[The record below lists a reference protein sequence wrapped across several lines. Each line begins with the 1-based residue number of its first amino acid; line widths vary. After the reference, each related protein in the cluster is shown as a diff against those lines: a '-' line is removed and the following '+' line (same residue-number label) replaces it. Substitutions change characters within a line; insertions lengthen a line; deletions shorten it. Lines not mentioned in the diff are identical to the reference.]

1 MATPIPTNQA
11 RFTLA
16 EIAEATGG
24 EVVGDPSVVVH
35 GVFLDSRNPQPEGLF
50 VALHGESF
58 DGHKYAVDVEAKAV
72 LVDRDLGLTRPHVRV
87 DNTQEALGGIAQFHR
102 LRWGGPVVAI
112 TGSVG
117 KTTTKEYCNAVLQ
130 ACGAN
135 VCATKGNLNNL
146 VGTPMSVLM
155 LDASTDVGVFEIGT
169 SAPGEIEALAA
180 ITLPNVG
187 VVTAVGAAHTEG
199 LGSVEDVATEKL
211 TLIAMLDEGEHAV
224 LNGDDSVIAR
234 AATEADVITFG
245 RDETNDVSFAN
256 AALTRVDDA
265 FRRQV
270 KFVFRGGEVD
280 VALANPGRGALVA
293 ASAAF
298 GVALSLSAQGH
309 LHLAPKKIKRVLADL
324 PAPGSRME
332 VIEAAGVVWIDDAY
346 NASPLSMVAALEDAA
361 EIAAI
366 QGGRVLAVMGDML
379 ELGALSQDSHRD
391 VIECAQELGIHTL
404 LFGQEFAN
412 VDTSAHAA
420 IEELVSAL
428 RSKGPKA
435 GDVVLLKG
443 SRSMRLERVLE
454 AFGVRGVA

>member
-1 MATPIPTNQA
+1 MATPIPTNHA
-11 RFTLA
+11 RFTLG

-24 EVVGDPSVVVH
+24 TVVGDPSLVVH
-35 GVFLDSRNPQPEGLF
+35 GVFLDSRNPQSEGLF
-50 VALHGESF
+50 VALRGESF
-58 DGHKYAVDVEAKAV
+58 DGHKYAADVEAKAL

-87 DNTQEALGGIAQFHR
+87 DDTQEALGGLAQFHR

-187 VVTAVGAAHTEG
+187 VVTAVGPSHTEG
-199 LGSVEDVATEKL
+199 LGSVEAVATEKL
-211 TLIAMLDEGEHAV
+211 TLAAMLDEGEHAV
-224 LNGDDSVIAR
+224 LNGDSSLIAR

-245 RDETNDVSFAN
+245 RDETNDVSVAK
-256 AALTRVDDA
+256 ASLTKVDGA
-265 FRRQV
+265 FRRDAR
-270 KFVFRGGEVD
+270 FAFRGAQLEVP
-280 VALANPGRGALVA
+280 LANAGHGALGA
-293 ASAAF
+293 ASAAL
-298 GVALSLSAQGH
+298 GVALALSAQGH
-309 LHLAPKKIKRVLADL
+309 LHFVPKKAKDALANL
-324 PAPGSRME
+324 PAPASRMDLL
-332 VIEAAGVVWIDDAY
+332 EAAGVLWIDDAY
-346 NASPLSMVAALEDAA
+346 NASPLSMVAALDDAQ
-361 EIAAI
+361 EMAAI
-366 QGGRVLAVMGDML
+366 QGGRFLAVMGEMG
-379 ELGALSQDSHRD
+379 ELGALCQSSH
-391 VIECAQELGIHTL
+391 VEVLAHAQELGAQTL
-404 LFGQEFAN
+404 LFGDAFAN
-412 VDTSAHAA
+412 IDTSAHTSIDALIDAVRAA
-420 IEELVSAL
+420 E
-428 RSKGPKA
+428 PKA

-454 AFGVRGVA
+454 AFGVRGMA